1 MDRDLL
7 FTGGL
12 FLCLYILIQFGS
24 KKYKKLYNGDTK
36 K

>member
-1 MDRDLL
+1 MDRDPHIVGV
-7 FTGGL
+7 F

-24 KKYKKLYNGDTK
+24 KKYKKLYNSDTK